1 MCTMYEA
8 GCDEAG
14 AHHRDTAHIF
24 TRAEPET
31 AAGHQGGPK
40 FSNSQSICIYHCLVP
55 LAPLPRDQPQI
66 GPILAS
72 MREDTKDPDSLF
84 QVVPL
89 TRSAQADIR
98 IMYIKSMIKHIL
110 GIN

>member
-1 MCTMYEA
+1 MWRKNGVRCATKQGATMCTMYEA

-84 QVVPL
+84 HKL
-89 TRSAQADIR
+89 T
-98 IMYIKSMIKHIL
+98 H
-110 GIN
+110 